1 MFSKDPKKT
10 TIDPV
15 SIVKDEAVNQ
25 VKNKVQSKVNE
36 LVSSKVQ
43 KAAALAQQ
51 GGALVSTAASMCSGQ
66 LKLATVL
73 EFFRYWFSDSFGG

>member
-15 SIVKDEAVNQ
+15 SIVKDEAVNE
-25 VKNKVQSKVNE
+25 VKNKSKVNE

-43 KAAALAQQ
+43 KRQH
-51 GGALVSTAASMCSGQ
+51 
-66 LKLATVL
+66 
-73 EFFRYWFSDSFGG
+73 

>member
-43 KAAALAQQ
+43 KTAALAQQ
-51 GGALVSTAASMCSGQ
+51 GGLWYQQRHLWQ
-66 LKLATVL
+66 L
-73 EFFRYWFSDSFGG
+73 RRHPN

>member
-51 GGALVSTAASMCSGQ
+51 GGGFGINSGIYGNSGDIPIEQCSQ
-66 LKLATVL
+66 
-73 EFFRYWFSDSFGG
+73 